1 MREKSS
7 LINEIGDMMTDCVL
21 FNDFPAADLQLAARY
36 FGTGKVEKGN
46 VIFNEG
52 DSGTF
57 MCIINAGDVSVLKAD
72 SDEKN
77 IEIARLHK
85 GRVFGE
91 MAALDGEKRSASC
104 IAATDCVLLTLSKD
118 SIDKMLLE
126 APKTAAKV
134 IRAVAISLS
143 KRLRMADGK
152 LIDHQI

>member
-1 MREKSS
+1 M
-7 LINEIGDMMTDCVL
+7 LTDCAM
-21 FNDFPAADLQLAARY
+21 FNDFPAADLQSAARY
-36 FGTGKVEKGN
+36 FSTSKVDQGN
-46 VIFNEG
+46 VIFSEG

-57 MCIINAGDVSVLKAD
+57 MCIINSGDVSVLKGD
-72 SDEKN
+72 SNDKN
-77 IEIARLHK
+77 IEIAKLHK

-134 IRAVAISLS
+134 IRAVAVSLS
-143 KRLRMADGK
+143 RRLRMADGK